1 MIKSDYIMNNFIYE
15 VLHVEIMVAPV
26 LIEVLGDAVNL
37 RVLNFFIEN
46 PFDKFTVTEIA
57 KFSGVSRNSVYK
69 YLQTYIENKYLLE
82 ANGGGRVHYHLNR
95 SNRVVQLIDRF
106 VDDAGDILIEPIAA
120 ERSRV
125 ERTVRVEAPCSTECM
140 PMVSSA

>member
-1 MIKSDYIMNNFIYE
+1 
-15 VLHVEIMVAPV
+15 MVDPV

-57 KFSGVSRNSVYK
+57 RFSGTSRNSVYK
-69 YLQTYIENKYLLE
+69 YLDSYIENGYLHKM
-82 ANGGGRVHYHLNR
+82 NGGRRVHYRLNR
-95 SNRVVQLIDRF
+95 SNRIVQLIDKF
-106 VDDAGDILIEPIAA
+106 VEDAGDILIEPIAA
-120 ERSRV
+120 EARRSERTMRV
-125 ERTVRVEAPCSTECM
+125 EVPDGGRCM